1 MTLISYFNAILIVFY
16 QYFTILSTINKEII
30 IIIILIIIMI
40 TIIIIII
47 IIKHDKYELK
57 QTSELKVKL
66 NKKTKYST
74 TSKPKTKKSKKLES

>member
-1 MTLISYFNAILIVFY
+1 
-16 QYFTILSTINKEII
+16 
-30 IIIILIIIMI
+30 MI
-40 TIIIIII
+40 TIIIIIII

-74 TSKPKTKKSKKLES
+74 TSKPQTKKSKKLES